1 MTSFS
6 TCENWFLFEM
16 KVADILNYIDR
27 CTGQTFDSHIHHQQE
42 ANKWHLAL
50 RHGLNN
56 HLHINVGIPG
66 IEEPDHPI
74 VENESALYAALL
86 LGKPTLQ
93 VILSGEWEVAVRE
106 DLISRTQ
113 LRTHEMALHLT
124 LDD

>member
-1 MTSFS
+1 MTPPSS
-6 TCENWFLFEM
+6 CETWFLFEI

-27 CTGQTFDSHIHHQQE
+27 CTGRTFDSHIHHQQE

-56 HLHINVGIPG
+56 RLHLNVGIPG
-66 IEEPDHPI
+66 VEEPDHPI

-106 DLISRTQ
+106 GLISPAQ
-113 LRTHEMALHLT
+113 LRTHEKALYLA
-124 LDD
+124 LED